1 MSLKK
6 TALLALLIVFVAG
19 IAMAVPPGKQ
29 IVFDAS
35 PMGNVVFDGT
45 IHNKAAGSCM
55 VCHNKDVFPEMKK
68 GAVKI
73 TMAKIYEGKLC
84 GICHNGTKAFDAKG
98 NCNRCHQKK

>member
-1 MSLKK
+1 MGK
-6 TALLALLIVFVAG
+6 TKIGLLALAVLLIAG
-19 IAMAVPPGKQ
+19 TALAVPPGKQ

-45 IHNKAAGSCM
+45 IHNKAAGSCT

-68 GAVKI
+68 GTVKI